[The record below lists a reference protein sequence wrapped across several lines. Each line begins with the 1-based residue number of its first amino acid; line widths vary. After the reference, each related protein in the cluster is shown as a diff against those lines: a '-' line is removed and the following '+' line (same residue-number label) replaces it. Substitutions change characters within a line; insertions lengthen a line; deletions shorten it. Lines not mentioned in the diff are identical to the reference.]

1 MRPEHPTGHTRE
13 KVSLAWTWQIGA
25 KCDRYH
31 CARSVGGLDWHQQI
45 QKKTDIERGSRR
57 TQNVVWW
64 VVKSDLELVVRK
76 ALADAWARQEGVEAA
91 NCLAVNRL
99 LETVSGLTERQA
111 AEVVEQVRVKMRQRS
126 YTAR

>member
-1 MRPEHPTGHTRE
+1 M
-13 KVSLAWTWQIGA
+13 
-25 KCDRYH
+25 
-31 CARSVGGLDWHQQI
+31 
-45 QKKTDIERGSRR
+45 
-57 TQNVVWW
+57 
-64 VVKSDLELVVRK
+64 VKSDLELVVRK

-126 YTAR
+126 YTAN